1 MRKKGAFA
9 LLLVALCGV
18 AVAWQNSGAKM
29 GGIKLGDRMP
39 EAKLVDL
46 NGRARSLGSL
56 RGKNGTLLL
65 FIATRCPVSNAYN
78 ARMAK
83 IAEEYGARGIAVV
96 GINSNVTEPA
106 DEVKRHA
113 TEHNLKFTI
122 LKDDGNK
129 LADMLG
135 AQVTPEAF
143 LFDASGKLVYHG
155 RIDNAQDEAK
165 VQSHDLRDAIEA
177 VLAGRPVA
185 KAEARA
191 FGCSIKRA
199 S

>member
-9 LLLVALCGV
+9 LLLLTLCGV
-18 AVAWQNSGAKM
+18 AVALQNSGAKM
-29 GGIKLGDRMP
+29 SGIKLGDRLP

-46 NGRARSLGSL
+46 DGRERALSSL

-96 GINSNVTEPA
+96 GINSNATEPA

-113 TEHNLKFTI
+113 AEHNLKFTI
-122 LKDDGNK
+122 LKDNGNK

-165 VQSHDLRDAIEA
+165 VQSQDLRDALEA
-177 VLAGRPVA
+177 VLARRPVA

>member
-9 LLLVALCGV
+9 LLLLALCGV
-18 AVAWQNSGAKM
+18 AVALQNSGTKM
-29 GGIKLGDRMP
+29 GGIKLGDRLP

-46 NGRARSLGSL
+46 DGSERALSSL

-96 GINSNVTEPA
+96 GINSNATEPA

-113 TEHNLKFTI
+113 AEHNLKFTI
-122 LKDDGNK
+122 LKDNGNK

-165 VQSHDLRDAIEA
+165 VQSQDLRDALEA
-177 VLAGRPVA
+177 VLARRPVA